1 MLEDKVREIFA
12 DMVVLK
18 DPQRSEYFSNQSI
31 PSYMRDWLVMKF
43 SDDNGTID
51 YESVGRYIKRYI
63 PSRED
68 FEQYKFKM
76 VNGDTVQFLARVRV
90 SVDVKT
96 GKTVFEL
103 PDFGGSRG
111 GAGGVVAYDVAE
123 KWQNTLLR
131 ESENWGIVT
140 LCWMMDGTPSK
151 PKGLITMIGYKPFCP
166 YDIDLE
172 FYRDARSQF
181 SIHEWIDV
189 IIEAIDYNP
198 DGYLDENGEVSERK
212 KLYFL
217 RRLLPFVEKRV
228 NRIELAPKGT
238 GKSYVF
244 EKISKRGWLIS
255 GGTVSRAS
263 LIYDN
268 AKKTGGLLTR
278 FDFVG
283 FDEVQSIT
291 FEQPGQIQQALK
303 HYMEYGEIKGF
314 DASAKYSVLMAQPLA
329 IIPVV
334 IRGISHPGIKPWKR
348 SNVADS
354 PNTSLIKIAL
364 PPIFI
369 KNYMS
374 IRPEWGLIKKIL
386 LIGIPSGIE
395 NSMFQFGKLA
405 IQSTVSTLGTVAIA
419 AQAMTNIL
427 ENLNGIAAI
436 GIGIGLMTVV
446 GQCLGAGRKDEAVYY
461 IKKLSLVS
469 EVVIIASCLIIFI
482 LTKPITMLA
491 GMEPASARLCFEMVP
506 LSQLPSQSAGYHP
519 SSRHMD
525 YVPQAM

>member
-18 DPQRSEYFSNQSI
+18 DPQRNEYFSNLSI

-68 FEQYKFKM
+68 FEQYKFQM

-189 IIEAIDYNP
+189 IIEAIFENLEAKQTLFADLERRAKPGALLASNTSSLRLADIAQVLQQPERLVGIHFFNP
-198 DGYLDENGEVSERK
+198 VAQMPLVEVVASENTSTLAAQQAAAFVKQIDKLPLPVKDAPGFLVNAVLAPYLNEAMRCVDEGIAPEVIDAAM
-212 KLYFL
+212 LAFGM
-217 RRLLPFVEKRV
+217 PMGP
-228 NRIELAPKGT
+228 IELADTVGLDIALTVGRQLISADQQPKKVAELVTAKRLGKKSGQGFYLWVDGRAKKSRVGAVPDGLSQRLLKPLLAATVARVAAGVVEDADLADAGIIFGT
-238 GKSYVF
+238 GFAPY
-244 EKISKRGWLIS
+244 
-255 GGTVSRAS
+255 
-263 LIYDN
+263 
-268 AKKTGGLLTR
+268 TGGP
-278 FDFVG
+278 
-283 FDEVQSIT
+283 INY
-291 FEQPGQIQQALK
+291 QA
-303 HYMEYGEIKGF
+303 HHIE
-314 DASAKYSVLMAQPLA
+314 
-329 IIPVV
+329 
-334 IRGISHPGIKPWKR
+334 
-348 SNVADS
+348 
-354 PNTSLIKIAL
+354 
-364 PPIFI
+364 
-369 KNYMS
+369 
-374 IRPEWGLIKKIL
+374 KK
-386 LIGIPSGIE
+386 
-395 NSMFQFGKLA
+395 
-405 IQSTVSTLGTVAIA
+405 
-419 AQAMTNIL
+419 
-427 ENLNGIAAI
+427 
-436 GIGIGLMTVV
+436 
-446 GQCLGAGRKDEAVYY
+446 
-461 IKKLSLVS
+461 
-469 EVVIIASCLIIFI
+469 
-482 LTKPITMLA
+482 
-491 GMEPASARLCFEMVP
+491 
-506 LSQLPSQSAGYHP
+506 
-519 SSRHMD
+519 
-525 YVPQAM
+525 